1 MRRTTQR
8 IAALIFFLSL
18 VPVAV
23 TGMAASVEETFDN
36 LNRLPLSERQSVL
49 EREARKEGRIV
60 FYTTLNVAD
69 LQDVKKLF
77 EQKYP
82 FLRLE
87 PFRLGH
93 GRLANKIQT
102 EALAGKLEADAVS
115 IPGNYVGE
123 FRANGVVARNRTP
136 FRNQLAEGFTDKEG
150 WFNGMYSTAYT
161 VQYNTKLVK
170 REELPKDWNALLDP
184 KWKGQMA
191 LDQEGYEW
199 FAGLLEFMGE
209 EKGSRFARQLVDQGT
224 AIRRGHTLLSQ
235 LVAAGEFKLV
245 LDQYDHISFRAAQ
258 SGSPTN
264 YFFLNPIFAEVPNAI
279 WVTKT
284 SARPHAAALLL
295 DFLLAKETQQFFSQ
309 RGRRVAHKDVSYLP
323 NPPTTARWIVLS
335 PEKWGPKY
343 NDLIKSYR
351 EIFFT
356 K

>member
-1 MRRTTQR
+1 MRTAIR
-8 IAALIFFLSL
+8 LITVVFLFISTIL
-18 VPVAV
+18 VCAQ
-23 TGMAASVEETFDN
+23 GMAASVEETLDN
-36 LNRLPLSERQSVL
+36 LNRLPLSERHAVL

-60 FYTTLNVAD
+60 LYTTLNVAD
-69 LQDVKKLF
+69 LQDIKKLF

-102 EALAGKLEADAVS
+102 EALAGKLEADVVS

-123 FRANGVVARNRTP
+123 FRAVGVLARNRTP
-136 FRNQLAEGFTDKEG
+136 VRNQLLEGFTDKEG

-161 VQYNTKLVK
+161 VQYNTKLVR

-209 EKGSRFARQLVDQGT
+209 EKGTRFARQLVDQGI

-284 SARPHAAALLL
+284 SARPHAAALFS
-295 DFLLAKETQQFFSQ
+295 DFLLGRETQQFFSE
-309 RGRRVAHKDVSYLP
+309 RGRRVAHKDISYLP
-323 NPPTTARWIVLS
+323 NPPAGARWVVLS

-343 NDLIKSYR
+343 NNLIKSYR
-351 EIFFT
+351 EIFLA